1 METRT
6 SLFKGHQSSTNL
18 RKEILSAGGEWRLH
32 KQAHTREGI
41 RFCSPHR
48 AGIIA
53 AAKHLCS
60 FTGQND
66 QSCPEKT
73 SQTLC
78 KPGSVSQS
86 EPTRSDAGSKW
97 NSPLVCQVSHLCC
110 SQPRLCDSTN
120 QFELRQQGAWR
131 QPGRCVEG
139 GGGEAGRCGWCRSRT
154 ERSRQPYIWIRS
166 TSWALMASH
175 WNLKHGHGPERSSWG
190 KSEYQQPFRSA
201 CTHLPCYSSIFPPPE
216 LHSRREKAFT
226 EGISTLV
233 LCVEWQTLLRSLYS
247 TVGFLL
253 TAVFASI
260 QKTNQSGDLCSY

>member
-6 SLFKGHQSSTNL
+6 SLLKGHQSSTNL

-32 KQAHTREGI
+32 KQSHSREGI

-48 AGIIA
+48 TGIIA

-60 FTGQND
+60 FTGQDD

-78 KPGSVSQS
+78 SLVLSLSRSPHVQTQGLNETAHLSARSATSAVPTPVFVIARTNLSSGSQ
-86 EPTRSDAGSKW
+86 E
-97 NSPLVCQVSHLCC
+97 
-110 SQPRLCDSTN
+110 
-120 QFELRQQGAWR
+120 AWR

-139 GGGEAGRCGWCRSRT
+139 GGGGEGDWCRRRT

-201 CTHLPCYSSIFPPPE
+201 CTRLPCYSSIFPPPE
-216 LHSRREKAFT
+216 LHSRRQKAFT

-233 LCVEWQTLLRSLYS
+233 LCVEWQTLLRSLCS